1 MMRLQR
7 LFSVLLPLTT
17 LTTAT
22 SPSIVQWNSTNS
34 YGPDGPW
41 QVVTVKIGNE
51 FAGDAVSTVN
61 LLPGGMWESMIN
73 TPLVCNGSSADA
85 CLAAKAGLYNI
96 NGSRHAVRIL
106 TTSSPWVW
114 EWDSEVALNI
124 SGHSTIVL
132 DQMSIST
139 LQETVTVGNIA
150 LFAVEASQI
159 MLPDGRNY
167 STQVGSLSLGS
178 PKQGMIRYNPDKYDN
193 STNHPLGVTIPGYLA
208 HQNLTP
214 SNSFGLHYG
223 SASLGP
229 VGSLVWG
236 GYDQSRVLGDIGSFD
251 LDSKNAMLVSLLDVQ
266 IGVENGTS
274 PFHSDSLT
282 GLLKLNARFY
292 GVQPVIIDTVLAYLS
307 MLPDTCAAIAQ
318 NLPVSLQPSIGLY
331 TWNTADPQFQK
342 IMRSPSYL
350 AFVFQKSGAGNLT
363 IKVPFQLLNLTL
375 EAPIVPQTLQY
386 FPCQPFQ
393 ANDGSGHYFF
403 GRAFLQA
410 AFIGLNWEQMKWFL
424 AQAPVRATIFA

>member
-1 MMRLQR
+1 
-7 LFSVLLPLTT
+7 
-17 LTTAT
+17 
-22 SPSIVQWNSTNS
+22 
-34 YGPDGPW
+34 
-41 QVVTVKIGNE
+41 
-51 FAGDAVSTVN
+51 
-61 LLPGGMWESMIN
+61 
-73 TPLVCNGSSADA
+73 
-85 CLAAKAGLYNI
+85 
-96 NGSRHAVRIL
+96 
-106 TTSSPWVW
+106 
-114 EWDSEVALNI
+114 
-124 SGHSTIVL
+124 
-132 DQMSIST
+132 
-139 LQETVTVGNIA
+139 
-150 LFAVEASQI
+150 
-159 MLPDGRNY
+159 
-167 STQVGSLSLGS
+167 
-178 PKQGMIRYNPDKYDN
+178 
-193 STNHPLGVTIPGYLA
+193 
-208 HQNLTP
+208 
-214 SNSFGLHYG
+214 
-223 SASLGP
+223 
-229 VGSLVWG
+229 
-236 GYDQSRVLGDIGSFD
+236 
-251 LDSKNAMLVSLLDVQ
+251 MLVSLLDVQ